1 MYFMGRDIDWDFSAT
16 YRSKWEMMVCVEHAK
31 GEDVKKTISH
41 TIGLQNSVEFAKYP
55 AAISKGITILYCTKN
70 GAKTCLIRPSAL
82 TMELFIAFLEHE
94 KHTFSS
100 KVLPTQLVSKK

>member
-1 MYFMGRDIDWDFSAT
+1 MGRDIDWDFSAT
-16 YRSKWEMMVCVEHAK
+16 YRSKWEIDGLCRTCK